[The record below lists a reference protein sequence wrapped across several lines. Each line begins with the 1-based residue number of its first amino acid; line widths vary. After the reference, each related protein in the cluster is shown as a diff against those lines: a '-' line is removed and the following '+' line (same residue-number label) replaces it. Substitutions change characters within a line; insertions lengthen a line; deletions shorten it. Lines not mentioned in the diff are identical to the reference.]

1 MNKITFNFNEKE
13 EQVMKILW
21 ESDAPMSASEIAS
34 RIDSEWASKSIQNI
48 IRKLEGKKAIEIA
61 EIAKIGKTYGR
72 LFKPSIT
79 VDEYVIS
86 QLNKLY
92 ADKEIPVVVSKLI
105 ESKSKN
111 SELSKDL
118 KSLMEKYKG
127 E

>member
-61 EIAKIGKTYGR
+61 E
-72 LFKPSIT
+72 
-79 VDEYVIS
+79 
-86 QLNKLY
+86 
-92 ADKEIPVVVSKLI
+92 
-105 ESKSKN
+105 
-111 SELSKDL
+111 
-118 KSLMEKYKG
+118 
-127 E
+127 

>member
-79 VDEYVIS
+79 VDEYVIG

-118 KSLMEKYKG
+118 KSLMEKYQG